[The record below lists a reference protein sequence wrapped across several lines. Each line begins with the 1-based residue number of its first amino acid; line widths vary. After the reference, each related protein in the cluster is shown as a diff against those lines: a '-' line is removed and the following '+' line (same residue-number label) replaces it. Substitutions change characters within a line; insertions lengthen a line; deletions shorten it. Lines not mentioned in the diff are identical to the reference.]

1 MSETA
6 MESAKNMAKDHKEA
20 SRKRQIDFL
29 RTHYN
34 KAIVDA
40 AIAYADSEISQRHL
54 YPYLHDSVML
64 EMAKAKAIE
73 AGQQEVAGFIEM
85 QMEFDTQNIFNVL
98 TFAYVHGMSFGIS
111 NPNIGKTPE
120 PVTDY
125 VLSKDFAFIFDY
137 GDNDF
142 GTPIEQA
149 AKEYCKEYNNLLR
162 QIELYSSISDGDGD
176 LMVES
181 YKKDLEFMEDPNTV
195 RQLMKAAFI
204 GAYMTGAIDRCWVCS
219 NKSFNAMERLNKAQ
233 DLANNYFNFETN
245 AIHYDVY
252 NTDRVNWKFG
262 TWDEVSKFGLEKY
275 KGQQGEDDLKQ
286 ANGDFTKYWLN
297 GEVLIVRMV
306 DGKLVAETH

>member
-54 YPYLHDSVML
+54 YSYPHDSVML

-73 AGQQEVAGFIEM
+73 AGQQEVADFIEM
-85 QMEFDTQNIFNVL
+85 QMEFDTQDIFNVL

-137 GDNDF
+137 SDNDF
-142 GTPIEQA
+142 GIPIEQA

-176 LMVES
+176 MMVES

-204 GAYMTGAIDRCWVCS
+204 GAYMTNAIDRCWICS
-219 NKSFNAMERLNKAQ
+219 NKPFNAMERLNKAQ
-233 DLANNYFNFETN
+233 NLANNYFNFETN
-245 AIHYDVY
+245 AKYGVN

-262 TWDEVSKFGLEKY
+262 TWDEVSKFGLEEY
-275 KGQQGEDDLKQ
+275 KGQQGEDDLKK

>member
-6 MESAKNMAKDHKEA
+6 MESAKNTAKDHKEA

-54 YPYLHDSVML
+54 YSYPHDSVML

-73 AGQQEVAGFIEM
+73 AGQQEVADFIEM
-85 QMEFDTQNIFNVL
+85 QMEFDTQDIFNVL

-142 GTPIEQA
+142 GIPIEQA

-162 QIELYSSISDGDGD
+162 QIELYSSISDGADD

-204 GAYMTGAIDRCWVCS
+204 GAYMTNAIDRCWVCS
-219 NKSFNAMERLNKAQ
+219 NKPFNAMERLNKAQ
-233 DLANNYFNFETN
+233 NLANNYFNFETN
-245 AIHYDVY
+245 AKYGVD

-262 TWDEVSKFGLEKY
+262 TWDEVSKFGLEEY
-275 KGQQGEDDLKQ
+275 KGQQGEDDLKK

>member
-54 YPYLHDSVML
+54 YSYPHDSVML

-73 AGQQEVAGFIEM
+73 AGQQEVADFIEM
-85 QMEFDTQNIFNVL
+85 QMEFDTQDIFNVL

-142 GTPIEQA
+142 GIPIEQA

-162 QIELYSSISDGDGD
+162 QIELYSSISDGADD

-204 GAYMTGAIDRCWVCS
+204 GAYMTNAIDRCWICS
-219 NKSFNAMERLNKAQ
+219 NKPFNAMERLNKAQ
-233 DLANNYFNFETN
+233 YLANNYFNFETN
-245 AIHYDVY
+245 TKYGVD

-262 TWDEVSKFGLEKY
+262 TWDEVSKFGLEEY
-275 KGQQGEDDLKQ
+275 KGQQGEDDLKK

-306 DGKLVAETH
+306 DGKLIAETH

>member
-6 MESAKNMAKDHKEA
+6 MESAKNTAKDHKEA
-20 SRKRQIDFL
+20 SRKRQINFL

-54 YPYLHDSVML
+54 YSYPHDSVML

-73 AGQQEVAGFIEM
+73 AGQQEVADFIEM
-85 QMEFDTQNIFNVL
+85 QMEFDTQDIFNVL

-142 GTPIEQA
+142 GIPIEQA

-162 QIELYSSISDGDGD
+162 QIELYSSISDGADD

-204 GAYMTGAIDRCWVCS
+204 GAYMTNAIDRCWICS
-219 NKSFNAMERLNKAQ
+219 NKPFNAMERLNKAQ
-233 DLANNYFNFETN
+233 YLANNYFNFETN
-245 AIHYDVY
+245 AKYGVD

-275 KGQQGEDDLKQ
+275 KAQQGEDDLKK

>member
-40 AIAYADSEISQRHL
+40 AIAYADSEISQQHL
-54 YPYLHDSVML
+54 YPHDSVML

-73 AGQQEVAGFIEM
+73 AGQQEVADFIEM
-85 QMEFDTQNIFNVL
+85 QMEFDTQDIFNVL

-142 GTPIEQA
+142 GIPIEQA

-176 LMVES
+176 MMVES

-219 NKSFNAMERLNKAQ
+219 NKPFNAMERLNKAQ

-262 TWDEVSKFGLEKY
+262 TWDEVSKFGLEEY
-275 KGQQGEDDLKQ
+275 KGQQGEYYLKK

>member
-40 AIAYADSEISQRHL
+40 AIAYADYEISQQHL
-54 YPYLHDSVML
+54 YPHDAVML

-73 AGQQEVAGFIEM
+73 AGQQEVANFIEM
-85 QMEFDTQNIFNVL
+85 QMDIDVQDAFSVL
-98 TFAYVHGMSFGIS
+98 TFAYVHGMSFGLS
-111 NPNIGKTPE
+111 NPDIGKTPE

-142 GTPIEQA
+142 GTSIEQA

-162 QIELYSSISDGDGD
+162 QIELYSSISDGAGD
-176 LMVES
+176 MMVES

-204 GAYMTGAIDRCWVCS
+204 GAYMTGSIDRCWIAG

-245 AIHYDVY
+245 AIHYDVN

-275 KGQQGEDDLKQ
+275 KGQQGEDDLKE

>member
-54 YPYLHDSVML
+54 YSYPHDSVML

-73 AGQQEVAGFIEM
+73 AGQQEVADFIEM
-85 QMEFDTQNIFNVL
+85 QMEFDTQDIFNVL

-111 NPNIGKTPE
+111 NPNISKTPE

-142 GTPIEQA
+142 GIPIEQA

-162 QIELYSSISDGDGD
+162 QIELYSSISDGADD

-181 YKKDLEFMEDPNTV
+181 YKKDLELMEDPNTV

-204 GAYMTGAIDRCWVCS
+204 GAYMTNAIDRCWICS
-219 NKSFNAMERLNKAQ
+219 NKPFNAMERLNKAQ
-233 DLANNYFNFETN
+233 NLANNYFNFETN
-245 AIHYDVY
+245 TKYGVD

-262 TWDEVSKFGLEKY
+262 TWDEVSKFGLEEY
-275 KGQQGEDDLKQ
+275 KGQQGEDGLKK

>member
-6 MESAKNMAKDHKEA
+6 MESAKNTAKDHKEA

-54 YPYLHDSVML
+54 YSYPHDSVML

-73 AGQQEVAGFIEM
+73 AGQQEVADFIEI
-85 QMEFDTQNIFNVL
+85 QMEFDTQDIFNVL

-111 NPNIGKTPE
+111 NPNIDKTPE

-142 GTPIEQA
+142 GIPIEQA

-162 QIELYSSISDGDGD
+162 QIELYSSISDGDDD

-204 GAYMTGAIDRCWVCS
+204 GAYMTGSIDRCWICS
-219 NKSFNAMERLNKAQ
+219 NKPFNAMERLNKAQ
-233 DLANNYFNFETN
+233 NLANNYFNFETN
-245 AIHYDVY
+245 AKYGVD

-275 KGQQGEDDLKQ
+275 KDQQGEDDLKK

>member
-6 MESAKNMAKDHKEA
+6 MESAKNMAKDHKKA

-54 YPYLHDSVML
+54 YSYPHDSVML

-73 AGQQEVAGFIEM
+73 AGQQEVADFIEM
-85 QMEFDTQNIFNVL
+85 QMESDTQDMFNVL

-142 GTPIEQA
+142 GIPIEQA

-162 QIELYSSISDGDGD
+162 QIELYSSDGDGD

-204 GAYMTGAIDRCWVCS
+204 GAYMTGSIDRCWICS
-219 NKSFNAMERLNKAQ
+219 NKPFNAMERLNKAQ
-233 DLANNYFNFETN
+233 YLANNYFNFETN
-245 AIHYDVY
+245 AIHYDIN
-252 NTDRVNWKFG
+252 NTDRVKWKFG
-262 TWDEVSKFGLEKY
+262 TWDEVSKFGLEEY
-275 KGQQGEDDLKQ
+275 KKQQGEDGLKE

-306 DGKLVAETH
+306 DGKLIQEPMAD

>member
-54 YPYLHDSVML
+54 YSYPHDSVML

-73 AGQQEVAGFIEM
+73 AGQQEVADFIEM
-85 QMEFDTQNIFNVL
+85 QMEFDTQDIFNVL

-111 NPNIGKTPE
+111 NPNISKTPE

-142 GTPIEQA
+142 GIPIEQA

-176 LMVES
+176 MMVES

-204 GAYMTGAIDRCWVCS
+204 GAYMTNAIDRCWICS
-219 NKSFNAMERLNKAQ
+219 NKPFNAMERLNKAQ
-233 DLANNYFNFETN
+233 NLANNYFNFETN
-245 AIHYDVY
+245 A
-252 NTDRVNWKFG
+252 
-262 TWDEVSKFGLEKY
+262 KY
-275 KGQQGEDDLKQ
+275 VQNLD
-286 ANGDFTKYWLN
+286 
-297 GEVLIVRMV
+297 I
-306 DGKLVAETH
+306 

>member
-6 MESAKNMAKDHKEA
+6 MESAKNTAKDHKEA

-40 AIAYADSEISQRHL
+40 AIAYADSEISQQHSYL
-54 YPYLHDSVML
+54 YPHWM

-142 GTPIEQA
+142 GIPIEQA

-162 QIELYSSISDGDGD
+162 QIELYSSDGDGD

-181 YKKDLEFMEDPNTV
+181 YKKDLEFKEDPNTV

-204 GAYMTGAIDRCWVCS
+204 GAYMTGAIDRCWICS
-219 NKSFNAMERLNKAQ
+219 NKPFNAMERLNKAQ
-233 DLANNYFNFETN
+233 NLANNYFNFETN
-245 AIHYDVY
+245 TKYGVD
-252 NTDRVNWKFG
+252 NSDRVNWKFG
-262 TWDEVSKFGLEKY
+262 TWDEVSKFGLEEY
-275 KGQQGEDDLKQ
+275 KGQQGEDDLKK

>member
-6 MESAKNMAKDHKEA
+6 MESAKNTAKDHKEA

-40 AIAYADSEISQRHL
+40 AIAYADSEISQQHSYL
-54 YPYLHDSVML
+54 YPHWM

-73 AGQQEVAGFIEM
+73 AGQQEVADFIEM
-85 QMEFDTQNIFNVL
+85 QMEFDTQDIFNVL

-162 QIELYSSISDGDGD
+162 QIELYSSDGDGD

-275 KGQQGEDDLKQ
+275 KGQQGEYYLKK

>member
-1 MSETA
+1 MSEVT
-6 MESAKNMAKDHKEA
+6 MDTVKNMAKNHKEE
-20 SRKRQIDFL
+20 SRKRQINFL

-40 AIAYADSEISQRHL
+40 AIDYADFEIEHRPS
-54 YPYLHDSVML
+54 YPHDSTL
-64 EMAKAKAIE
+64 LKMAKAKALD
-73 AGQQEVAGFIEM
+73 AGQKEVADFIEM
-85 QMEFDTQNIFNVL
+85 QMEIDTEAVFNVL
-98 TFAYVHGMSFGIS
+98 TFAYVHGMSFGLS
-111 NPNIGKTPE
+111 NPGISKTPE

-125 VLSKDFAFIFDY
+125 VLSKDFAFIFDF

-142 GTPIEQA
+142 GMPIERA
-149 AKEYCKEYNNLLR
+149 AQEFCKEYNNLLR
-162 QIELYSSISDGDGD
+162 QIELYSNISDGSGD

-181 YKKDLEFMEDPNTV
+181 YKKDLKFMEDPNTV

-204 GAYMTGAIDRCWVCS
+204 GEYMIGSIDRCWIGE
-219 NKSFNAMERLNKAQ
+219 NKQFDAMERLNKTM

-245 AIHYDVY
+245 TTHYDVD
-252 NTDRVNWKFG
+252 NTDSINWKFG
-262 TWDEVSKFGLEKY
+262 TWDEVSKFGLEEY
-275 KGQQGEDDLKQ
+275 KGQQSEEDLKR

>member
-6 MESAKNMAKDHKEA
+6 MESAKNTAKDHKEA

-54 YPYLHDSVML
+54 NLYPHWM

-73 AGQQEVAGFIEM
+73 AGQQEVADFIEM
-85 QMEFDTQNIFNVL
+85 QMEFDTQDIFNVL

-111 NPNIGKTPE
+111 NPNICKTPE

-125 VLSKDFAFIFDY
+125 ALSKDFAFIFDY

-162 QIELYSSISDGDGD
+162 QIELYSSDGDGD

-275 KGQQGEDDLKQ
+275 KGQQGEYYLKK

>member
-6 MESAKNMAKDHKEA
+6 MESAKNTAKDHKEA

-54 YPYLHDSVML
+54 YSYPHDSVML

-73 AGQQEVAGFIEM
+73 AGQQEVADFIEM
-85 QMEFDTQNIFNVL
+85 QMEFDTQDIFNVL

-111 NPNIGKTPE
+111 NPNISKTPE

-142 GTPIEQA
+142 GIPIEQA

-162 QIELYSSISDGDGD
+162 RIELYSSISDGDGD
-176 LMVES
+176 LIVES

-204 GAYMTGAIDRCWVCS
+204 GAYMTNAIDRCWFCS
-219 NKSFNAMERLNKAQ
+219 NKPFNAMERLNKAQ
-233 DLANNYFNFETN
+233 NLANNYFNFETN
-245 AIHYDVY
+245 VSY
-252 NTDRVNWKFG
+252 TDRVNWKFG
-262 TWDEVSKFGLEKY
+262 TWDEVSKFGLEEY
-275 KGQQGEDDLKQ
+275 KGQQGEDDLKK

>member
-6 MESAKNMAKDHKEA
+6 MESAKNTAKDHKEA

-54 YPYLHDSVML
+54 YPHDSVML

-73 AGQQEVAGFIEM
+73 AGQQEVADFIEM
-85 QMEFDTQNIFNVL
+85 QMEFDTQDVFNVL

-111 NPNIGKTPE
+111 NPNISKTPE

-137 GDNDF
+137 SDNDF
-142 GTPIEQA
+142 GIPIEQA

-245 AIHYDVY
+245 AIHYDVN

-262 TWDEVSKFGLEKY
+262 TWDEVSKFGLEEY
-275 KGQQGEDDLKQ
+275 KGQQGEDDLKK

>member
-54 YPYLHDSVML
+54 YPHDSVML

-73 AGQQEVAGFIEM
+73 AGQQEVADFIEM
-85 QMEFDTQNIFNVL
+85 QMEFDTQDIFNVL

-137 GDNDF
+137 SDNDF
-142 GTPIEQA
+142 GIPIEQA

-204 GAYMTGAIDRCWVCS
+204 GAYMTGAIDRCCVYS
-219 NKSFNAMERLNKAQ
+219 NKPFNAMERLNKAQ

-245 AIHYDVY
+245 AIHYDVN

-275 KGQQGEDDLKQ
+275 KGQQGEDDLKE

>member
-142 GTPIEQA
+142 GIPIEQA

-176 LMVES
+176 MMVES

-204 GAYMTGAIDRCWVCS
+204 GAYMTGAIDRCWICS
-219 NKSFNAMERLNKAQ
+219 NKPFNAMERLNKAQ
-233 DLANNYFNFETN
+233 NLANNYFNFETN
-245 AIHYDVY
+245 AKYGVD

-262 TWDEVSKFGLEKY
+262 TWDEVSKFGLEEY
-275 KGQQGEDDLKQ
+275 KGQQGEDDLKK

>member
-1 MSETA
+1 MSEVTTDTV
-6 MESAKNMAKDHKEA
+6 KNMVKDRKEE

-40 AIAYADSEISQRHL
+40 AIDYADFEIEHHPS
-54 YPYLHDSVML
+54 YPHDSTLLKV
-64 EMAKAKAIE
+64 AKAKALD
-73 AGQQEVAGFIEM
+73 AGQKEVADFIEM
-85 QMEFDTQNIFNVL
+85 QMEIDTASVFNVL
-98 TFAYVHGMSFGIS
+98 TFAYVHGMSFGLS
-111 NPNIGKTPE
+111 NPGISKTPE

-125 VLSKDFAFIFDY
+125 VLSKDFAFIFDF

-142 GTPIEQA
+142 GMPIGRA
-149 AKEYCKEYNNLLR
+149 AREYCKEYNNLLR
-162 QIELYSSISDGDGD
+162 QIELYSSISDGSGD

-204 GAYMTGAIDRCWVCS
+204 GEYMTGSIDRCWIGG
-219 NKSFNAMERLNKAQ
+219 NKSFNAMERVNKTL

-245 AIHYDVY
+245 TTHYDVD
-252 NTDRVNWKFG
+252 NTDRVDWKFG
-262 TWDEVSKFGLEKY
+262 TWDEVSKFGLEEY
-275 KGQQGEDDLKQ
+275 KGQQGEEELKH

-306 DGKLVAETH
+306 DGKLVAETR

>member
-6 MESAKNMAKDHKEA
+6 MESAKNTAKDHKEA

-40 AIAYADSEISQRHL
+40 AIAYADSEISQRNSYL
-54 YPYLHDSVML
+54 YPHWM

-73 AGQQEVAGFIEM
+73 AGQQEVADFIEM
-85 QMEFDTQNIFNVL
+85 QMEFDTQDIFNVL

-111 NPNIGKTPE
+111 NPNISKTPE

-142 GTPIEQA
+142 GIPIEQA

-176 LMVES
+176 MMVES

-204 GAYMTGAIDRCWVCS
+204 GAYMTNAIDRCWICS
-219 NKSFNAMERLNKAQ
+219 NKPFNAMERLNKAQ
-233 DLANNYFNFETN
+233 NLANNYFNFETN
-245 AIHYDVY
+245 ASY
-252 NTDRVNWKFG
+252 TDRVNWKFG
-262 TWDEVSKFGLEKY
+262 TWDEVSKFGLEEY
-275 KGQQGEDDLKQ
+275 KGQQGEDGLKK

>member
-1 MSETA
+1 MSEAMTA
-6 MESAKNMAKDHKEA
+6 AKNMAKDHKES

-40 AIAYADSEISQRHL
+40 AIEYADFEIANRPS
-54 YPYLHDSVML
+54 YPHDSVML
-64 EMAKAKAIE
+64 EMAKAKAID
-73 AGQQEVAGFIEM
+73 AGQQEVADFIEM
-85 QMEFDTQNIFNVL
+85 QMEIDTQDVFNVL
-98 TFAYVHGMSFGIS
+98 TFAYVHGMSFGLS
-111 NPNIGKTPE
+111 NPNISKTPE

-142 GTPIEQA
+142 GMPIERA
-149 AKEYCKEYNNLLR
+149 AQEYCKEYNNLLR
-162 QIELYSSISDGDGD
+162 QIELYSGLSDGSGD

-181 YKKDLEFMEDPNTV
+181 YKKDLEFMEDPNTI
-195 RQLMKAAFI
+195 RQLMKAALI
-204 GAYMTGAIDRCWVCS
+204 GEYMTGSIDRCWIGG
-219 NKSFNAMERLNKAQ
+219 NKSFDAMERVNKTL
-233 DLANNYFNFETN
+233 DLANNYFNFETD
-245 AIHYDVY
+245 AIHYDVD
-252 NTDRVNWKFG
+252 NTDRVWWKFG
-262 TWDEVSKFGLEKY
+262 TWDEVSKFGLEEY
-275 KGQQGEDDLKQ
+275 KGQQGEEDLKR

>member
-54 YPYLHDSVML
+54 YSYPHDSVML
-64 EMAKAKAIE
+64 EMAKTKAIE
-73 AGQQEVAGFIEM
+73 AGQQEVADFIEM
-85 QMEFDTQNIFNVL
+85 QMEFDTQDIFNVL

-142 GTPIEQA
+142 GIPIEQA

-219 NKSFNAMERLNKAQ
+219 NKPFNAMERLNKAQ
-233 DLANNYFNFETN
+233 NLANNYFNFETN
-245 AIHYDVY
+245 AKYGVD

-262 TWDEVSKFGLEKY
+262 TWDEVSKFGLEEY
-275 KGQQGEDDLKQ
+275 KGQQGEDDLKK

>member
-1 MSETA
+1 
-6 MESAKNMAKDHKEA
+6 
-20 SRKRQIDFL
+20 
-29 RTHYN
+29 
-34 KAIVDA
+34 
-40 AIAYADSEISQRHL
+40 
-54 YPYLHDSVML
+54 
-64 EMAKAKAIE
+64 MAKAKAIE
-73 AGQQEVAGFIEM
+73 AGQQEVADFIEM
-85 QMEFDTQNIFNVL
+85 QMEFDTQDIFNVL

-142 GTPIEQA
+142 GIPIEQA

-204 GAYMTGAIDRCWVCS
+204 GAYMTGSIDRCWIAG

-245 AIHYDVY
+245 AIHYDVN

-275 KGQQGEDDLKQ
+275 KGQQGEDDLKE

>member
-6 MESAKNMAKDHKEA
+6 MESAKNTAKDHNEA

-54 YPYLHDSVML
+54 YSYPHDSVML

-73 AGQQEVAGFIEM
+73 AGQQEVADFIEM
-85 QMEFDTQNIFNVL
+85 QMESDTQDMFNVL

-142 GTPIEQA
+142 GIPIEQA

-162 QIELYSSISDGDGD
+162 QIELCISDGDGD

-195 RQLMKAAFI
+195 RQLMKVAFI
-204 GAYMTGAIDRCWVCS
+204 GAYMTGSIDRCWVCS
-219 NKSFNAMERLNKAQ
+219 NKPFNAMERLNKAQ
-233 DLANNYFNFETN
+233 YLANNYFNFETN

-262 TWDEVSKFGLEKY
+262 TWDEVSKFGLEEY
-275 KGQQGEDDLKQ
+275 KGQQGEYYLKK

>member
-54 YPYLHDSVML
+54 YSYPHDSVML

-73 AGQQEVAGFIEM
+73 AGQQEVADFIEM
-85 QMEFDTQNIFNVL
+85 QMEFDTQDIFNVL

-111 NPNIGKTPE
+111 NPNICKTPE

-142 GTPIEQA
+142 GIPIEQA

-162 QIELYSSISDGDGD
+162 QIELHSSISDGDGD
-176 LMVES
+176 MMVES

-204 GAYMTGAIDRCWVCS
+204 GAYMTNAIDRCWICS
-219 NKSFNAMERLNKAQ
+219 NKPFNAMERLNKAQ
-233 DLANNYFNFETN
+233 NLANNYFNFETN
-245 AIHYDVY
+245 TKYGVY

-262 TWDEVSKFGLEKY
+262 TWDEVSKFGLEEY
-275 KGQQGEDDLKQ
+275 KGQQGEDDLKK

-306 DGKLVAETH
+306 DGKLIAETH

>member
-40 AIAYADSEISQRHL
+40 AIAYADSEMSQQYL
-54 YPYLHDSVML
+54 YPHDSVML

-73 AGQQEVAGFIEM
+73 AGQQEVADFIEM
-85 QMEFDTQNIFNVL
+85 QMEFDTQDIFNVL
-98 TFAYVHGMSFGIS
+98 TFAYVHGMSFGLS

-137 GDNDF
+137 SDNDF
-142 GTPIEQA
+142 GIPIEQA

-176 LMVES
+176 SMVES

-204 GAYMTGAIDRCWVCS
+204 GAYMTGSIDRCWIAG

-245 AIHYDVY
+245 AIHYDVD
-252 NTDRVNWKFG
+252 NTERVNWKFG
-262 TWDEVSKFGLEKY
+262 TWDEVSKFGLKEY
-275 KGQQGEDDLKQ
+275 KSQQGEDDLKK

>member
-6 MESAKNMAKDHKEA
+6 MESAKNTAKDHKEA

-54 YPYLHDSVML
+54 YSYPHDSVML

-73 AGQQEVAGFIEM
+73 AGQQEVADFIEM
-85 QMEFDTQNIFNVL
+85 QMEFDTQDIFNVL

-142 GTPIEQA
+142 GIPIEQA

-176 LMVES
+176 MMVES

-204 GAYMTGAIDRCWVCS
+204 GAYMTGAIDRCWICS
-219 NKSFNAMERLNKAQ
+219 NKPFNAMERLNKAQ
-233 DLANNYFNFETN
+233 NLANNYFNFETN
-245 AIHYDVY
+245 AKYGVD

-262 TWDEVSKFGLEKY
+262 TWDEVSKFGLEEY
-275 KGQQGEDDLKQ
+275 KGQQGEDGLKE

>member
-6 MESAKNMAKDHKEA
+6 MESAKNTAKDHKEA

-54 YPYLHDSVML
+54 YSYPHDSVML

-73 AGQQEVAGFIEM
+73 AGQQEVADFIEM
-85 QMEFDTQNIFNVL
+85 QMEFDTQDIFNVL

-142 GTPIEQA
+142 GIPIEQA

-162 QIELYSSISDGDGD
+162 QIELYSSISDGADD

-204 GAYMTGAIDRCWVCS
+204 GAYMTNAIDRCWICS
-219 NKSFNAMERLNKAQ
+219 NKPFNAMERLNKAQ
-233 DLANNYFNFETN
+233 YLANNYFNFETN
-245 AIHYDVY
+245 AKYGVD

-275 KGQQGEDDLKQ
+275 KAQQGEDDLKK

>member
-6 MESAKNMAKDHKEA
+6 MESAKNTAKDNKEA

-40 AIAYADSEISQRHL
+40 AIAYADSEISQQHSYM
-54 YPYLHDSVML
+54 YPHWM

-73 AGQQEVAGFIEM
+73 AGQQEVADFIEM

-98 TFAYVHGMSFGIS
+98 TFAYVYGMSFGIS
-111 NPNIGKTPE
+111 NPNISKTPE

-142 GTPIEQA
+142 GIPIEQA

-162 QIELYSSISDGDGD
+162 QIDLYSSISDGDGD
-176 LMVES
+176 MMVES

-204 GAYMTGAIDRCWVCS
+204 GAYMTNAIDRCWVCS
-219 NKSFNAMERLNKAQ
+219 NKPFNAMERLNKAQ
-233 DLANNYFNFETN
+233 NLANNYFNFETN
-245 AIHYDVY
+245 ASY
-252 NTDRVNWKFG
+252 TDRVNWKFG
-262 TWDEVSKFGLEKY
+262 TWDEVSKFGLEEY
-275 KGQQGEDDLKQ
+275 KGQQGEDDLKK

>member
-54 YPYLHDSVML
+54 YSYPHDSVML

-73 AGQQEVAGFIEM
+73 AGQQEVADFIEM
-85 QMEFDTQNIFNVL
+85 QMEFDTQDIFNVL

-142 GTPIEQA
+142 GIPIEQA

-176 LMVES
+176 MMVES

-204 GAYMTGAIDRCWVCS
+204 GAYMTNAIDRCWVCS
-219 NKSFNAMERLNKAQ
+219 NKPFNAMERLNKAQ
-233 DLANNYFNFETN
+233 NLANNYFNFETN
-245 AIHYDVY
+245 AKYGVD

-275 KGQQGEDDLKQ
+275 KGQQGEDDLKK

>member
-54 YPYLHDSVML
+54 YSYPHDSVML

-73 AGQQEVAGFIEM
+73 AGQQEVADFIEM
-85 QMEFDTQNIFNVL
+85 QMEFDTQDIFNVL

-142 GTPIEQA
+142 GIPIEQA

-162 QIELYSSISDGDGD
+162 QIELYSNISDGDGD
-176 LMVES
+176 MMVES

-204 GAYMTGAIDRCWVCS
+204 GAYMTNAIDRCWICS
-219 NKSFNAMERLNKAQ
+219 NKPFNAMERLNKAQ
-233 DLANNYFNFETN
+233 NLANNYFNFETN
-245 AIHYDVY
+245 AKYGVD
-252 NTDRVNWKFG
+252 NTERVNWKFG
-262 TWDEVSKFGLEKY
+262 TWDEVSKFGLEEY
-275 KGQQGEDDLKQ
+275 KGQQGEDGLKK

>member
-6 MESAKNMAKDHKEA
+6 MESAKNTATDHKEA

-54 YPYLHDSVML
+54 YSYPHDSVML

-73 AGQQEVAGFIEM
+73 AGQQEVADFIEM
-85 QMEFDTQNIFNVL
+85 QMEFDTQDIFNVL

-142 GTPIEQA
+142 GIPIEQA

-176 LMVES
+176 MMVES

-204 GAYMTGAIDRCWVCS
+204 GAYMTNAIDRCWICS
-219 NKSFNAMERLNKAQ
+219 NKPFNAMERLNKAQ
-233 DLANNYFNFETN
+233 NLANNYFNFETN
-245 AIHYDVY
+245 AKYGVD

-262 TWDEVSKFGLEKY
+262 TWDEVSKFGLEEY
-275 KGQQGEDDLKQ
+275 KGQQGEDGLKE

>member
-6 MESAKNMAKDHKEA
+6 MESAKNMAKDNKEA

-73 AGQQEVAGFIEM
+73 AGQQEVAAFIEM

-111 NPNIGKTPE
+111 NPNISKTPE

-142 GTPIEQA
+142 GIPIEQA

-162 QIELYSSISDGDGD
+162 RIELYSSISDGDGD
-176 LMVES
+176 LIVES

-204 GAYMTGAIDRCWVCS
+204 GAYMTNAIDRCWFCS
-219 NKSFNAMERLNKAQ
+219 NKPFNAMERLNKAQ
-233 DLANNYFNFETN
+233 NLANNYFNFETN
-245 AIHYDVY
+245 TSY
-252 NTDRVNWKFG
+252 TDRVNWKFG
-262 TWDEVSKFGLEKY
+262 TWDEVSKFGLEEY
-275 KGQQGEDDLKQ
+275 KGQQGEDDLKK

>member
-54 YPYLHDSVML
+54 YSYPHDSVLL

-73 AGQQEVAGFIEM
+73 AGQQEVADFIEM
-85 QMEFDTQNIFNVL
+85 QMEFDTQDIFNVL

-142 GTPIEQA
+142 GIPIEQA

-176 LMVES
+176 MMVES

-204 GAYMTGAIDRCWVCS
+204 GAYMTNAIDRCWICS
-219 NKSFNAMERLNKAQ
+219 NKPFNAMERLNKAQ
-233 DLANNYFNFETN
+233 NLANNYFNFETN
-245 AIHYDVY
+245 AKYGVD

-275 KGQQGEDDLKQ
+275 KGQQGEDDLKK

>member
-6 MESAKNMAKDHKEA
+6 MESAKNTAKDHKEA

-40 AIAYADSEISQRHL
+40 AIAYADSEISQQHL
-54 YPYLHDSVML
+54 YPHDSVML

-73 AGQQEVAGFIEM
+73 AGQQEVADFIEM
-85 QMEFDTQNIFNVL
+85 QMEFDTQDIFNVL

-111 NPNIGKTPE
+111 NPNICKTPE

-142 GTPIEQA
+142 GIPIEQA

-162 QIELYSSISDGDGD
+162 QIDLYSSISDGDGD

-204 GAYMTGAIDRCWVCS
+204 GAYMTGAIDRCWICS
-219 NKSFNAMERLNKAQ
+219 NKPFNAMERLNKAQ

-262 TWDEVSKFGLEKY
+262 TWDEVSKFGLEEY
-275 KGQQGEDDLKQ
+275 KGQQGEYNLKK

>member
-1 MSETA
+1 

-54 YPYLHDSVML
+54 YPHDSVML

-73 AGQQEVAGFIEM
+73 AGQQEVADFIEM
-85 QMEFDTQNIFNVL
+85 QMELDTQDIFNVL

-142 GTPIEQA
+142 GIPIEQA
-149 AKEYCKEYNNLLR
+149 AKEYCKEYNNLLI

-176 LMVES
+176 MMVES

-204 GAYMTGAIDRCWVCS
+204 GAYMTGSIDRCWIAG

-245 AIHYDVY
+245 AIHYDVD

-262 TWDEVSKFGLEKY
+262 TWDEVSKFGLEEY
-275 KGQQGEDDLKQ
+275 KNQQGEDDLKE

>member
-40 AIAYADSEISQRHL
+40 AITYADSEISQQHL
-54 YPYLHDSVML
+54 YSYPHDSVML

-85 QMEFDTQNIFNVL
+85 QMEFDTQDIFNVL

-142 GTPIEQA
+142 GIPIEQA

-219 NKSFNAMERLNKAQ
+219 NKPFNAMERLNKAQ
-233 DLANNYFNFETN
+233 NLANNYFNFETN

-275 KGQQGEDDLKQ
+275 KGQQGENVLKK